1 MGAWD
6 ELDTIIETEVD
17 VSNLDAIMDI
27 DDEYGIFDD
36 IKEYADEL
44 KTAIYEGSEN
54 GTAYLSNFDR
64 SQQNRY
70 IRENCDNPSGMLAS
84 SIYDEEDA
92 PLKHTIGTILN
103 HIYPMS
109 VEYGRKEVHPI
120 PPKKRLRFYGEG
132 GYLIYPLMSKEAKP
146 RPFVAPAYEDTD
158 KISKQ
163 IMLMEIN
170 HSMEY

>member
-84 SIYDEEDA
+84 SIYDEEDT

-109 VEYGRKEVHPI
+109 IEYGHKE
-120 PPKKRLRFYGEG
+120 
-132 GYLIYPLMSKEAKP
+132 IYPIRAKALAFYYEGELIFRKKVRKTDP

-170 HSMEY
+170 HSIEY